1 MSSSGTLTCWG
12 SNRGGEGTTPDDLF
26 PAKDLSLLDF
36 GSCALSESGQ
46 TRCWWHSSHTAWYG
60 TPLNPSDLPPA
71 KYISATASN
80 ACIITFEDYV
90 RCWGD
95 NYYGQSSVPSDL
107 GKVSLL
113 SAGHVHVCAADMNGM
128 VRCWGANADGQ
139 SSVPSDL
146 GPVKA
151 LSSSFYHTCAITL
164 QGEARCW
171 GNNTYGQSSVP
182 ADLGPVEQINSIGWH
197 TCAITTSHKVR
208 CWGSNDHG
216 QSTVPESLTNVRQ
229 ISLGIIHTCALT
241 DFDVVQCWG
250 ENGDGKATPPV
261 ELGFSNPQIEG
272 ISQVGSVLKAI
283 VSEAT
288 VELKYQWLRDGV
300 AIESASGE
308 TYLLTEEDYAKRIS
322 LQVTGKRLGSA
333 DSTKTTSELLISRVP
348 LTTFTKGGPKVLGS
362 NTVGSQLQALVA
374 GYPFGTSFDLQWLRD
389 GVEIN
394 GATENKYTSTLS
406 DIGHTLTI
414 RVTRA
419 LEGYETSTVVS
430 EPLTIATPLSEMG
443 NKNWPRVSSNADGTQ
458 LAAIAGDRT
467 IWASYDSGA
476 NWVKRTGAGI
486 TSTGQVLPE
495 GDRSWQRVA
504 SSTDGQKLAA
514 VVYNGSVWT
523 SSDAGLTWTERAASG
538 ARLWSDIASS
548 SDGTKLVALAYPGG
562 VWTSNDSGLTWTE
575 RVNAGYRNWGAVA
588 SNADGSVIVASWN
601 DGNISVSHDSGNTWT
616 VSSIPSNF
624 GWWRALASN
633 ADGSRLYGVEWCG
646 GIWESKDSGSTWSR
660 NESFPTKTWYSIATN
675 EDGSKILAGS
685 WADSCW
691 GQPTDGKLSLATSL
705 NKFTQT
711 GTATI
716 QGSGYIGSV
725 VKAQVGTYP
734 TGTSF
739 SYQWLRDGVA
749 ISGATDSQFVIRE
762 QDFGHNIS
770 YQLTATKSGY
780 ELSNLTSS
788 SLEISKK
795 GLTKLSSPVILG
807 KATVGRVI
815 SASISMSS
823 GLDYTYQWLRDGV
836 PIEGAVTRKYVLTDS
851 DANTTITFR
860 VCGTK
865 QEFETACLVRNSGQ
879 VALGEMSR
887 RPYVVMKWPTA
898 KVGATIQGR
907 PGDWDSDVSLSYSW
921 LRDGVFIPGENQSSY
936 QITATD
942 RGHSITF
949 RVLAQKTGY
958 KDVVRTSASKLIP

>member
-1 MSSSGTLTCWG
+1 M
-12 SNRGGEGTTPDDLF
+12 
-26 PAKDLSLLDF
+26 
-36 GSCALSESGQ
+36 
-46 TRCWWHSSHTAWYG
+46 
-60 TPLNPSDLPPA
+60 
-71 KYISATASN
+71 
-80 ACIITFEDYV
+80 

-95 NYYGQSSVPSDL
+95 NSIGQSDVPSWL
-107 GKVSLL
+107 
-113 SAGHVHVCAADMNGM
+113 
-128 VRCWGANADGQ
+128 
-139 SSVPSDL
+139 PE
-146 GPVKA
+146 VK
-151 LSSSFYHTCAITL
+151 
-164 QGEARCW
+164 
-171 GNNTYGQSSVP
+171 
-182 ADLGPVEQINSIGWH
+182 D
-197 TCAITTSHKVR
+197 
-208 CWGSNDHG
+208 
-216 QSTVPESLTNVRQ
+216 
-229 ISLGIIHTCALT
+229 ISLGDYFTCALT
-241 DFDVVQCWG
+241 RDSRVYCWG
-250 ENGDGKATPPV
+250 WVDPSIWS
-261 ELGFSNPQIEG
+261 GFSNLSNVTQIDAG
-272 ISQVGSVLKAI
+272 GYHVCAVAGGSIYCNGSAAAGQLLSGSVLDTPRQIPLYTIPEI
-283 VSEAT
+283 VGVANLEETLVANPGSWDSK
-288 VELKYQWLRDGV
+288 VSFRYQWLRDGV
-300 AIESASGE
+300 DVFGATSSSYTSSFSDTGHE
-308 TYLLTEEDYAKRIS
+308 IS
-322 LQVTGKRLGSA
+322 VKVTGS
-333 DSTKTTSELLISRVP
+333 I
-348 LTTFTKGGPKVLGS
+348 
-362 NTVGSQLQALVA
+362 
-374 GYPFGTSFDLQWLRD
+374 
-389 GVEIN
+389 
-394 GATENKYTSTLS
+394 
-406 DIGHTLTI
+406 
-414 RVTRA
+414 
-419 LEGYETSTVVS
+419 EGYESITLISQPVTV
-430 EPLTIATPLSEMG
+430 ATPLSEMG

-467 IWASYDSGA
+467 IWVSYDSGA

-588 SNADGSVIVASWN
+588 SNADGNVIVASWN

-685 WADSCW
+685 WAASCW

-739 SYQWLRDGVA
+739 SYQWLRDGIVV
-749 ISGATDSQFVIRE
+749 SGATDSQFVIRE

-780 ELSNLTSS
+780 ESSNLTSS
-788 SLEISKK
+788 ILEINKK
-795 GLTKLSSPVILG
+795 GLTKLSAPVVSG
-807 KATVGRVI
+807 KSAVGRVL
-815 SASISMSS
+815 SAPISMSS
-823 GLDYTYQWLRDGV
+823 GLAYTYQWLRDGF
-836 PIEGAVTRKYVLTDS
+836 PIEGAVTRKYVLTAS
-851 DANTTITFR
+851 DANTTMAFR

-865 QEFETACLVRNSGQ
+865 QAFETACLVSNSSY
-879 VALGEMSR
+879 VALGELSR
-887 RPYVVMKWPTA
+887 RPYVVMKWATS
-898 KVGATIQGR
+898 KVGAIMHGR
-907 PGDWDSDVSLSYSW
+907 PGNWDSDVSLSYSW
-921 LRDGVFIPGENQSSY
+921 LRDGAFIPGENQSSY

-958 KDVVRTSASKLIP
+958 KDVVRASTAKLIR